1 MFTGIVQARGRVESV
16 GPSAAGVRLV
26 IDPGSWDHAAA
37 RGDSICVSGCCL
49 TVAQEP
55 PSARLCFDAIPQ
67 TLRMTTLG
75 TLAPGDAVN
84 LERALTAASL
94 LGGHF
99 VQGHVDGVGEVL
111 GVQRD
116 AGEHRVRVRPSEA
129 VLRYLA
135 PKGSVCVDGVSLT
148 IAELDAPGGWFE
160 VALIPTT
167 LEVTTL
173 GSLGEGSRVNLEADM
188 IAKTV
193 VHHLEH
199 FGRR

>member
-1 MFTGIVQARGRVESV
+1 MEAVEPSQAGT
-16 GPSAAGVRLV
+16 RLV
-26 IDPGSWDHAAA
+26 IDPGAWAHGSA
-37 RGDSICVSGCCL
+37 RGDSISVSGCCL
-49 TVAQEP
+49 TLAQGP
-55 PSARLCFDAIPQ
+55 AGGHLSFDAIPQ

-75 TLAPGDAVN
+75 ALAPGDEVN

-99 VQGHVDGVGEVL
+99 VQGHIDGVGEVL
-111 GVQRD
+111 GVVRG
-116 AGEHRVRVRPSEA
+116 GEHRVRIRPPEG
-129 VLRYLA
+129 VMRYLA

-148 IAELDAPGGWFE
+148 IAELDPRGGWFE